1 MALIRNIFW
10 FAIFLASTFAFTVL
24 FEHGP
29 TDFANNAKKEA
40 DTLKAMAGVKPE
52 RQKDGSDRLTPPLVK

>member
-10 FAIFLASTFAFTVL
+10 LAVFLASTFAFTVL

-29 TDFANNAKKEA
+29 TDFVQNAKVEA
-40 DTLKAMAGVKPE
+40 DVLKQMFGAKPE
-52 RQKDGSDRLTPPLVK
+52 RRKDDSDKLTPPTTR